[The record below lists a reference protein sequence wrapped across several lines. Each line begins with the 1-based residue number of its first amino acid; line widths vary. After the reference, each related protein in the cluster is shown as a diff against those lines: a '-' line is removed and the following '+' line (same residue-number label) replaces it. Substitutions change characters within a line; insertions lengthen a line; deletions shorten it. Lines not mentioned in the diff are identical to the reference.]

1 MKAAFLLVITLTLA
15 LGADEQV
22 TSIRG
27 NGYVEEAWIVP
38 PEAFT
43 IEGLRERARS
53 FIQRHAGSAFVQLEF
68 SVGPGVRFYGGK
80 GTVHVPIENYFYR
93 LHHTYPDGV
102 EAYGDIASLIKIGRA
117 AVLRIR
123 KGGRV
128 YTIDVGGDGFP
139 MPGSAAGFQILHIAP
154 QFDRDTIEG
163 VEVFVRSRERIRQRA
178 VAKLARELR
187 VLNPLLRVWVF
198 ARTDAWFVTAPTFPF
213 LYAFDDPVMVPTL
226 EEYRRRA
233 PGMVAVVPED

>member
-1 MKAAFLLVITLTLA
+1 MKAAFSLVITLAGT
-15 LGADEQV
+15 LGAEEQV

-43 IEGLRERARS
+43 IEGLRKRARS
-53 FIQRHAGSAFVQLEF
+53 FIQRHAASAFVQLEV

-80 GTVHVPIENYFYR
+80 GTNHVPIENYFYR
-93 LHHTYPDGV
+93 LHHIYPDGV

-128 YTIDVGGDGFP
+128 YSIDVGGDGFP
-139 MPGSAAGFQILHIAP
+139 MPGSAAGFQILHIGP
-154 QFDRDTIEG
+154 QFNRGTVDG
-163 VEVFVRSRERIRQRA
+163 VEVFVRCHKRMTQGA
-178 VAKLARELR
+178 VTKLARELR
-187 VLNPLLRVWVF
+187 VLNPLLRVWVI
-198 ARTDAWFVTAPTFPF
+198 ARTDAWFVTEPRFPF

-233 PGMVAVVPED
+233 PGMVAVDPQD